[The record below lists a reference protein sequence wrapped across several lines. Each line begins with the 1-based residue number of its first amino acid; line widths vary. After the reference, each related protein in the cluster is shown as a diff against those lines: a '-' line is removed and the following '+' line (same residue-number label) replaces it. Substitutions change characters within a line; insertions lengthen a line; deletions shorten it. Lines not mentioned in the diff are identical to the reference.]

1 MSFVIM
7 GRLLVSPFIYGNLAQ
22 MARAVDSYPT
32 GHRFKSYSCYH
43 YGDVMVSTGIN
54 EHSRNKSQVC
64 VKSKL
69 KINGNIFSKIA
80 NRVKSVFTANAVAL
94 A

>member
-1 MSFVIM
+1 M
-7 GRLLVSPFIYGNLAQ
+7 GRLLVSPFLIYSGVAQ
-22 MARAVDSYPT
+22 LVVATDSYPVCRKFDSC
-32 GHRFKSYSCYH
+32 HRYH
-43 YGDVMVSTGIN
+43 YGDVMVSTGTN

-64 VKSKL
+64 VKSKPK

>member
-1 MSFVIM
+1 
-7 GRLLVSPFIYGNLAQ
+7 
-22 MARAVDSYPT
+22 
-32 GHRFKSYSCYH
+32 
-43 YGDVMVSTGIN
+43 MVSTGTN

-64 VKSKL
+64 VKSKPK